1 MSDSELR
8 AIRRKKLQE
17 LQRRLASKEEKNDQI
32 DAYTV
37 LNRVF
42 TRRAWEVFNAASS
55 QFPEVMLRI
64 KEALVKLVL
73 SGKVSEVSG
82 EQLYDLL
89 KSLNLKVRLN
99 TEIKFAE
106 HGKLKSIAEQ
116 LKEHL

>member
-1 MSDSELR
+1 
-8 AIRRKKLQE
+8 
-17 LQRRLASKEEKNDQI
+17 
-32 DAYTV
+32 
-37 LNRVF
+37 
-42 TRRAWEVFNAASS
+42 
-55 QFPEVMLRI
+55 MLRI